1 MKRWLATL
9 AVAVMI
15 LSIAGCQSEK
25 TTVLTLQTG
34 SDAATMP
41 VVQTTK
47 AQEKGTYY
55 LYSSADPNTPK
66 YHIDLKRGDEFGFR
80 TSGNRTQGYARG
92 VLIEL
97 SDLSEGAT
105 YTWKVEPEKKK
116 N

>member
-1 MKRWLATL
+1 MKRWLACL
-9 AVAVMI
+9 AAAVM
-15 LSIAGCQSEK
+15 LLAAGCESSK
-25 TTVLTLQTG
+25 TTVLTLQNGAADG
-34 SDAATMP
+34 SAP
-41 VVQTTK
+41 LVQTTT

-55 LYSSADPNTPK
+55 LYSSADPKTPK

-80 TSGNRTQGYARG
+80 SSGNRTQGFARG

>member
-1 MKRWLATL
+1 MKRWLTCL
-9 AVAVMI
+9 AAMMI
-15 LSIAGCQSEK
+15 FAMAGCESSK
-25 TTVLTLQTG
+25 TTVLTLQNGADG
-34 SDAATMP
+34 SVPLT
-41 VVQTTK
+41 QTTK

-80 TSGNRTQGYARG
+80 TSGNRTQGFARG

-105 YTWKVEPEKKK
+105 YTWKVEPEKRK